1 MNLKYALFLL
11 PMLWGMIACNDPKP
25 VTDTLHR
32 AEALM
37 NEHPDSAWMMLN
49 TLSPDEMGQNRT
61 RALYALLYTQAQEKN
76 YVYEKDDSLI
86 NIAVEYYRNTD
97 DIRHRFLS
105 CFYKGKVSV
114 NAKDY
119 LNATSCY
126 MEAEQL
132 VDEVGDDYLV
142 GLLYAELGSI
152 YYGYYDYQKR

>member
-11 PMLWGMIACNDPKP
+11 PMLWGMIACSDPKP

-49 TLSPDEMGQNRT
+49 TLSPDEMGQNRN

-76 YVYEKDDSLI
+76 CIYETDDSLI

-114 NAKDY
+114 NARDY

-132 VDEVGDDYLV
+132 VDEVGAQSGNSSV
-142 GLLYAELGSI
+142 LGSPSKL
-152 YYGYYDYQKR
+152 GRGLPSHL